1 MNEGCNKTCTFSAL
15 SWSDYSILLEWLFC
29 ITLSAHHLVL
39 CEEHHLLLFGAVWR
53 TLSAIIW
60 CCVKDTICY
69 YLVLREGHYLL
80 LFFVLC
86 EEHICSSFGTVW
98 RTPSAH
104 HLVLCEGHYLL
115 IIWCCVKMEKEH
127 PNVSALV
134 RDGGDRSEGQKPSRL
149 LTSGYS
155 EQNFATI
162 IYAFFHVWYFIFVLL
177 YIYICVCVCVCVC
190 GWVCSM
196 YGNANCLVSVWPLHA
211 RKKCSTQLN
220 SSLQNRNYR
229 C

>member
-1 MNEGCNKTCTFSAL
+1 MRDAIKHARFQLSAGVTIL
-15 SWSDYSILLEWLFC
+15 YCWSDYFVLHYLLIIWWC
-29 ITLSAHHLVL
+29 VKDTICSS
-39 CEEHHLLLFGAVWR
+39 FGAVWR
-53 TLSAIIW
+53 TPSAIIW

-69 YLVLREGHYLL
+69 
-80 LFFVLC
+80 
-86 EEHICSSFGTVW
+86 
-98 RTPSAH
+98 

-115 IIWCCVKMEKEH
+115 IIWCCVKREKGH

-134 RDGGDRSEGQKPSRL
+134 RDGRDRREGQKPSRL

-155 EQNFATI
+155 KQNFTTI
-162 IYAFFHVWYFIFVLL
+162 IYAFFHVWYFIFVLIYL
-177 YIYICVCVCVCVC
+177 YLCMYLSIYIYIYVCVYVC

-220 SSLQNRNYR
+220 SSLQNRNY
-229 C
+229 CC